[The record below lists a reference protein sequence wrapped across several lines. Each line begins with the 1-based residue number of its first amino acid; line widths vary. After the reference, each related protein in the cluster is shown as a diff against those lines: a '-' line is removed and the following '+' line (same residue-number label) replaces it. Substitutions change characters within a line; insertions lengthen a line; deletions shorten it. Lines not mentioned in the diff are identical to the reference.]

1 MRAVRTASKTMHYPA
16 KLWTEFSAGEIRHL
30 GNWRL
35 RQDSGNRLASL
46 RNMNLADFNGLS
58 DPFTGIV
65 VQLPDAYCF
74 HVTQCVT

>member
-1 MRAVRTASKTMHYPA
+1 MHYPA

-30 GNWRL
+30 WHWRL

-46 RNMNLADFNGLS
+46 SNMNLTDFNGLS

-65 VQLPDAYCF
+65 VQLPDAYGF